1 MEADKLA
8 LDYKED
14 LFFKYY
20 CGSEHHDAFRFR
32 KFLIENITHLDMT
45 DARISNTELTTLSKT
60 DKRIIMDTLITKDGY
75 QVDMEMQN
83 TILNSFLS
91 KRFQYY
97 ACKSIVIQLADGE
110 KDYGK
115 LKEFYLIIFINE
127 DNIHLI
133 NHGTLRYEDGKQ
145 MRDCVIHIYYVNL
158 KAINKIARQR
168 KLSEFEAVI
177 YLMANNTVENIEY
190 EEKEGMVQYMERSYE
205 MFKADGALIRELLEE
220 REKEFF
226 HAMELNE
233 TRQEG
238 EEKGKRYGMVNLLN
252 TLIKMKYG
260 EDAEKWLS
268 QCNEQEFI
276 QILALVND
284 NVPYESLI
292 KLYMK
297 D

>member
-20 CGSEHHDAFRFR
+20 CGSEHQDAFKLR

-97 ACKSIVIQLADGE
+97 ACKSIVIQLANGE

-115 LKEFYLIIFINE
+115 LKEFY
-127 DNIHLI
+127 LI

-158 KAINKIARQR
+158 KTINKIARQR

-190 EEKEGMVQYMERSYE
+190 EEKEGMIQYMERSYE

-238 EEKGKRYGMVNLLN
+238 EEIGKRYGMVNLLSRM
-252 TLIKMKYG
+252 IMKKYHK
-260 EDAEKWLS
+260 DATDYLK
-268 QCNEQEFI
+268 QCNEDELERI
-276 QILALVND
+276 SDLIND
-284 NVPYESLI
+284 NVPYEKLVEQYI
-292 KLYMK
+292 KE
-297 D
+297 